1 MMAYYKGYT
10 AEIKPDLQRHI
21 LHGRVLHIQDVIAFE
36 GETPEQAEQ
45 EFYQSI
51 EDYLTFCEKIDRQPE
66 KPISSSADI

>member
-21 LHGRVLHIQDVIAFE
+21 LHGRVLHIKDVIAFQ
-36 GETPEQAEQ
+36 GETFEQAEQ

-66 KPISSSADI
+66 KPIGSSVDA